1 MQMLHGGK
9 RESLENIA
17 VKREWRADVRNFKI
31 VLQYEG
37 TRYRGWQRQ
46 VSTENTIQGKLEALL
61 SKMTGQKI
69 EIIASGRTDAGVHA
83 LGQVANFHADTQ
95 MSPEEILDYM
105 NFYLPE
111 DVAVI
116 SVKEVSERFHSRL
129 NVKGKS
135 YCYRVIQTE
144 LPHIFDRKYAHLVK
158 EELDVAAMEKAAQFL
173 VGTHDFKAFTSSKKG
188 KKSTVRTIEKIE
200 IKKTVS
206 ASMSMQNVQDE
217 IRFVYS
223 GNGFLYHMVRIM
235 TGTLLEVGTHKR
247 RPEEVAEILES
258 GLRENAGELVPAKG
272 LILMEVRY
280 S

>member
-1 MQMLHGGK
+1 M
-9 RESLENIA
+9 
-17 VKREWRADVRNFKI
+17 RNFKI

-61 SKMTGQKI
+61 TKMTGEKI
-69 EIIASGRTDAGVHA
+69 EIIGSGRTDAGVHA

-95 MSPEEILDYM
+95 MSPEEILNYM

-111 DVAVI
+111 DIAVI

-135 YCYRVIQTE
+135 YCYRVVQTE
-144 LPHIFDRKYAHLVK
+144 VPHIFDRKYAHFMK
-158 EELDVAAMEKAAQFL
+158 EDLDVAAMEKAAEIL

-206 ASMSMQNVQDE
+206 ASMRMQNVQDE
-217 IRFVYS
+217 IRFIYS

-235 TGTLLEVGTHKR
+235 TGTLLEVGTHKK
-247 RPEEVAEILES
+247 RPEEVAEILDS
-258 GLRENAGELVPAKG
+258 GLREKAGELVPAKG

>member
-1 MQMLHGGK
+1 
-9 RESLENIA
+9 
-17 VKREWRADVRNFKI
+17 VRNFKI

-61 SKMTGQKI
+61 TKMTGEKI
-69 EIIASGRTDAGVHA
+69 EIIGSGRTDAGVHA

-95 MSPEEILDYM
+95 MSPEEILNYM

-111 DVAVI
+111 DIAVI

-135 YCYRVIQTE
+135 YCYRVVQTE
-144 LPHIFDRKYAHLVK
+144 VPHIFDRKYAHFMK
-158 EELDVAAMEKAAQFL
+158 EDLDVAAMEKAAEIL

-206 ASMSMQNVQDE
+206 ASMRMQNVQDE
-217 IRFVYS
+217 IRFIYS

-235 TGTLLEVGTHKR
+235 TGTLLEVGTHKK
-247 RPEEVAEILES
+247 RPEEVAEILDS
-258 GLRENAGELVPAKG
+258 GLREKAGELVPAKG